1 MAIRR
6 QGYLFDFQDL
16 GNLPIIRI
24 DALSSRQQSVLVGLN
39 INDGFGVL
47 TKSLYTPADQFIVLE
62 YVGSTPGGF
71 QANELKG
78 ANWGPRG
85 FVNILL
91 DDTGYFQTLDGR
103 DYDGISGIG
112 APFPV
117 SLNYQPAYKS
127 FIPIEIPP
135 GTWYDVRYVAY
146 NRVIEIET
154 QFTPGDSTCNEYNP
168 FTDFQ
173 TGYTPQPTAYV
184 TTKDYTNTGP

>member
-78 ANWGPRG
+78 AESDRLSRRDSVDALRVARPALLVLRRQHVLAERQSLAAWDARG
-85 FVNILL
+85 QHRPAVQLKVLERRGHDAL
-91 DDTGYFQTLDGR
+91 DVVGLRGLR
-103 DYDGISGIG
+103 
-112 APFPV
+112 
-117 SLNYQPAYKS
+117 
-127 FIPIEIPP
+127 
-135 GTWYDVRYVAY
+135 
-146 NRVIEIET
+146 
-154 QFTPGDSTCNEYNP
+154 C
-168 FTDFQ
+168 
-173 TGYTPQPTAYV
+173 
-184 TTKDYTNTGP
+184 

>member
-6 QGYLFDFQDL
+6 QGYLFEFKDI

-24 DALSSRQQSVLVGLN
+24 DELSTRQQSIMVGLD
-39 INDGFGVL
+39 IDDGFGVL

-71 QANELKG
+71 KASELKG
-78 ANWGPRG
+78 AKWGPRG

-117 SLNYQPAYKS
+117 SLNYQPAYKT

-135 GTWYDVRYVAY
+135 GTWYDVRYIAY
-146 NRVIEIET
+146 NRVVEIET
-154 QFTPGDSTCNEYNP
+154 QFTACTTPTDVAGVGDMIT
-168 FTDFQ
+168 FLD
-173 TGYTPQPTAYV
+173 YV
-184 TTKDYTNTGP
+184 KP